1 MEHTGFV
8 MHLGFIA
15 DRNLLRM
22 HIRLWDGEGCK
33 EKAVSLMG
41 GTVLKF
47 IKGRQMRLRKISYYV
62 AAFLIPAFIQIFVLH
77 AWGFIRLEISLYW
90 YGI

>member
-41 GTVLKF
+41 GTVFK
-47 IKGRQMRLRKISYYV
+47 ICEWIYKGNI
-62 AAFLIPAFIQIFVLH
+62 
-77 AWGFIRLEISLYW
+77 
-90 YGI
+90 

>member
-15 DRNLLRM
+15 GQNLPHM

-41 GTVLKF
+41 GTVFK
-47 IKGRQMRLRKISYYV
+47 ICEWIYKENIEKG
-62 AAFLIPAFIQIFVLH
+62 PAVC
-77 AWGFIRLEISLYW
+77 
-90 YGI
+90 

>member
-41 GTVLKF
+41 GTVF
-47 IKGRQMRLRKISYYV
+47 KI
-62 AAFLIPAFIQIFVLH
+62 L
-77 AWGFIRLEISLYW
+77 
-90 YGI
+90 